1 VRVMIGAE
9 GMALVQSVVDN
20 VFFYVI
26 LVIMSLALVIYGR
39 IKNWVE
45 TQRIIRTFE
54 LIAPRDDKEI

>member
-1 VRVMIGAE
+1 MRVMIGAE